1 MAKNSI
7 TDYSKTASLNTDI
20 QSVDIDEGC
29 LPSGINN
36 AIREIMADLADM
48 NDGTVTLTSPSF
60 AAASLTGDLSFGDGN
75 KAIFGDNA
83 NGDLVIQHDGTDS
96 KIVDRGTGELLIQGS
111 SSIRLQNFTG
121 TQDYFVGVNNG
132 ASTIYHS
139 GSAKLAT
146 TATGIDITGNA
157 TFDDNGRAIFGA
169 GSDLQ
174 IYHDGAN
181 TSYISTSTGN
191 MVIQDTDGGTVFIR
205 GKSGENSII
214 ANDDN
219 SVRIFFDNAEKL
231 ATTSTGVNVTGGIT
245 TSDNITMTKTN
256 GAVTIQDET
265 NNNKKGQIQQ
275 IAGRLILRSRNDAS
289 NGNITF
295 EGHNSQEYA
304 RFNASGYLGL
314 GTSSPSA
321 ALDFGSS
328 FYNGTPSTL
337 GQLINKV
344 ALYADGSGPAYG
356 LGISDGALNITAGA
370 NGDIRLHTNG
380 VNERLRIDSSGNVG
394 IGTSSPNA
402 NVGFSIGSDI
412 KISQVA
418 GAAHQSGNAGSI
430 GLTISDGGNHSGVF
444 VNNSHDGTYSDQF
457 ITFNTAEGGVSAST
471 ERMRIDSSGNVG
483 IGDTAP
489 VTPLT
494 IATTNKLGSTFTG
507 TTNGEG
513 LTVTQTNYTAG
524 NYISLVE
531 AAYDDSN
538 DANPNVRIGAMFDG
552 NGSNLAFGT
561 SNGYGSGITNTA
573 MFINSSGRV
582 GIGTS
587 SPSAPL
593 HVVGNSYVQ
602 SGTFYTDAIT
612 AFSGSS
618 ININAGSSHLSA
630 TVNGSERMRIDSS
643 GNVLVGKTSDNFG
656 TAGCEA
662 RPEGSLRITRDNSTA
677 GFFNRLN
684 SDGTIVNFYKDSSS
698 VGSIGTATS
707 EAGKFRIAGT
717 DSGLQFRTT
726 DIVPTNGAGNLS
738 DNTKDMGDASAR
750 FDDIFATNGTIQTSD
765 QNEKQDIEA
774 LSEAE
779 QRVAV
784 AAKGLLRKFRWI
796 DSVEEKGD
804 DARIHF
810 GIIAQD
816 LQAAFEA
823 EGLDAGRY
831 AMFINSTWTDEE
843 TGEERS
849 RMGVRYNQL
858 LAFIIAAI

>member
-7 TDYSKTASLNTDI
+7 TDYSKTAASNTDI
-20 QSVDIDEGC
+20 QSVDIAEGC

-60 AAASLTGDLSFGDGN
+60 AAATITGDLTVDTNTLYVDSTNNRVG
-75 KAIFGDNA
+75 I
-83 NGDLVIQHDGTDS
+83 GTSLPLS
-96 KIVDRGTGELLIQGS
+96 KLNVK
-111 SSIRLQNFTG
+111 G
-121 TQDYFVGVNNG
+121 TQ
-132 ASTIYHS
+132 
-139 GSAKLAT
+139 
-146 TATGIDITGNA
+146 GNWRV
-157 TFDDNGRAIFGA
+157 DPD
-169 GSDLQ
+169 S
-174 IYHDGAN
+174 
-181 TSYISTSTGN
+181 
-191 MVIQDTDGGTVFIR
+191 V
-205 GKSGENSII
+205 SGEIQVLSTTP
-214 ANDDN
+214 ANDGFRTFRLRSN
-219 SVRIFFDNAEKL
+219 ESIFE
-231 ATTSTGVNVTGGIT
+231 TGG
-245 TSDNITMTKTN
+245 S
-256 GAVTIQDET
+256 
-265 NNNKKGQIQQ
+265 
-275 IAGRLILRSRNDAS
+275 
-289 NGNITF
+289 
-295 EGHNSQEYA
+295 
-304 RFNASGYLGL
+304 
-314 GTSSPSA
+314 
-321 ALDFGSS
+321 
-328 FYNGTPSTL
+328 
-337 GQLINKV
+337 
-344 ALYADGSGPAYG
+344 
-356 LGISDGALNITAGA
+356 
-370 NGDIRLHTNG
+370 
-380 VNERLRIDSSGNVG
+380 ERMRIDSSGNIG

-402 NVGFSIGSDI
+402 NLGFSIGSDI

-418 GAAHQSGNAGSI
+418 GTAHQSGNAGSI